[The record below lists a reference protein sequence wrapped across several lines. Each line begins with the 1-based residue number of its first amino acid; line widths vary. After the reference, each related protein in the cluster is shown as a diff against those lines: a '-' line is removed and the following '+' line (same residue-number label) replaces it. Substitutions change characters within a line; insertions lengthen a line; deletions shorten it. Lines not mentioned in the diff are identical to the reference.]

1 MDINKINTLIFIFQL
16 HMDTKMKM
24 NFKFWIKKRDSHF
37 SVHFGLI
44 IQIKKRDNT
53 KMKCESIQIQNHA
66 GGGRYLFFKIRNRR
80 GGGGGGGMN

>member
-1 MDINKINTLIFIFQL
+1 
-16 HMDTKMKM
+16 MKM

-37 SVHFGLI
+37 SVHFGLT

-66 GGGRYLFFKIRNRR
+66 GGGTIPIFQNPKSK
-80 GGGGGGGMN
+80 GGVGNNSWDIDLNVSEKAKCDPFYF